1 MSDLPGLD
9 LDEAVYIHELPKG
22 RLAIQLCD
30 PAKEGV
36 DVLSVSSNDTN
47 PHLYVRVGN
56 ERARQAVLRL
66 APEAIVTIIE

>member
-1 MSDLPGLD
+1 MDD
-9 LDEAVYIHELPKG
+9 VNEAVYIHEPPKG

-30 PAKEGV
+30 LAKDGI
-36 DVLSVSSNDTN
+36 DVLSVSSNDTD

-56 ERARQAVLRL
+56 ERAKQAVLRL